1 MTASTWESVSV
12 NLPEDSKYF
21 AIRNITASDHS
32 FVFLIDD
39 ITYYIGGEISSYN
52 IYVDGEQFTSVSGT
66 TLEAVLT
73 GIGNGNH
80 KYSVSAVYT
89 SGKESKQI
97 SIMLVTTD
105 ISNLSVDGKPVDI
118 YTVDGKLV
126 RRQATSL
133 DGLSGLYVID
143 GRKVILK

>member
-1 MTASTWESVSV
+1 
-12 NLPEDSKYF
+12 
-21 AIRNITASDHS
+21 
-32 FVFLIDD
+32 
-39 ITYYIGGEISSYN
+39 
-52 IYVDGEQFTSVSGT
+52 
-66 TLEAVLT
+66 
-73 GIGNGNH
+73 
-80 KYSVSAVYT
+80 
-89 SGKESKQI
+89 
-97 SIMLVTTD
+97 MLVTTD